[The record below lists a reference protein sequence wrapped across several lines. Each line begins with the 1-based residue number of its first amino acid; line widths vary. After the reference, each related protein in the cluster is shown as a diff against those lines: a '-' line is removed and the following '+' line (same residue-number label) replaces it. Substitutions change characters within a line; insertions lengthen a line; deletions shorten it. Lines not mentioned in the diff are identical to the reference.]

1 MAYPDG
7 TAVIRYYPVEL
18 VEGSWHTN
26 GDAQIGLGLWFEP
39 DYPYEPTAYTLASL
53 DGDPID
59 WSWDQPGAVWLT
71 SLTIPVAPAGE
82 YSERAFVL
90 VDPSNN
96 VVPLTAADL
105 PIELYVSRS
114 MSGDGGYAGG
124 VVQVGLYQGGA
135 FVPLASFQLSG
146 FYFPGDQVA
155 PDGWEQLPPI
165 DPASIIEDYP
175 QPRVRLEGDLPVPL
189 FWTQF
194 KQAVEV

>member
-1 MAYPDG
+1 MASPDG
-7 TAVIRYYPVEL
+7 TAVVRYYPVEL
-18 VEGSWHTN
+18 VEGSWYTN

-39 DYPYEPTAYTLASL
+39 SYPYSPTAFTLASL
-53 DGDPID
+53 DGDPVD
-59 WSWDQPGAVWLT
+59 WSWDYSGSGAWLT
-71 SLTIPVAPAGE
+71 SLIIPVVPAGE

-96 VVPLTAADL
+96 VVPLTAAEL

-114 MSGDGGYAGG
+114 MSGNGGYAGG

-146 FYFPGDQVA
+146 WFFPSDQVA
-155 PDGWEQLPPI
+155 PGGWEQLPPI
-165 DPASIIEDYP
+165 NPTSIIEDNP
-175 QPRVRLEGDLPVPL
+175 PRVRLEGDLPVPL

-194 KQAVEV
+194 KQAAEI